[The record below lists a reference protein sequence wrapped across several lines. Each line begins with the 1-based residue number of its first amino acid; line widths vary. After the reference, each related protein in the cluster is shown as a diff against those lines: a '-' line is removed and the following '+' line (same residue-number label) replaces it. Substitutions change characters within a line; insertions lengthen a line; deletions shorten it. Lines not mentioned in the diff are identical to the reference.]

1 MFGLIIKSPKKLL
14 IKLLLVFTPIYAVAF
29 FTQSMVYVLPTVA
42 VFLLFGTSISS
53 ENDAVDAK
61 SENENEPDSAD

>member
-1 MFGLIIKSPKKLL
+1 MFGLIIKSPKKLF

-42 VFLLFGTSISS
+42 VFLILGNSITT
-53 ENDAVDAK
+53 EGDAVDAK
-61 SENENEPDSAD
+61 FEKENDPSD